1 MNKNII
7 KYKEKYRPQFHFS
20 PAKNWMN
27 DPNGMVFY
35 KGEYHLFYQYHPES
49 TVWGP
54 MHWGH
59 AVSKDLISWE
69 HLDIA
74 LKPDHN
80 GYIFSGSA
88 VVDKNDSSGLF
99 DGEEGLVAI
108 FTHADENPETGNS
121 RQRQSLAYSTD
132 RGRSWEMYKENPVLV
147 DEKIIDFRDPKVYW
161 FDEFDS
167 WIMVVVAGD
176 HARFYKSKNLIDWEY
191 LSSFSAGTT
200 DGVWE
205 CPDFFKLPVENSNKS
220 KWVLTIDVDPGGPFG
235 GSGAQYF
242 IGDFDGQRFI
252 NDNPD
257 DKVLWMDYGKDFY
270 AGVTWS
276 NLPESDSRTIFL
288 AWMSN
293 WQYAEKV
300 PTENWRSIN
309 TIPRNLKLKEY
320 EEGIRL
326 LQEPVEELSKLQNK
340 VIEINDFKLEGNKEV
355 NPDLKAKC
363 YKIDIEYSLA
373 ELDDSELADEFG
385 IKVCKSHAEET
396 SIIYNSLENKL
407 YFDRR
412 NSANT
417 DFSEKFPGIYSAEL
431 YPENH
436 LIRLELYIDWSSVE
450 VFANDGKLSLTNL
463 VFPEKDSNRI
473 ELFSNNGIINVKKM
487 TLYTLDSIWS
497 DQNG

>member
-1 MNKNII
+1 MNKNVI

-20 PAKNWMN
+20 PPENWMN

-74 LKPDHN
+74 LEPDHN

-88 VVDKNDSSGLF
+88 VVDKNDSSGFF

-108 FTHADENPETGNS
+108 FTHADENPETGKS
-121 RQRQSLAYSTD
+121 RQRQSLAYSKD
-132 RGRSWEMYKENPVLV
+132 RGRSWEMYENNPVLV
-147 DEKIIDFRDPKVYW
+147 DEEIVDFRDPKVYW
-161 FDEFDS
+161 FDEFNS

-176 HARFYKSKNLIDWEY
+176 HARFYSSKNLIDWEY

-200 DGVWE
+200 EGVWE
-205 CPDFFKLPVENSNKS
+205 CPDFFKLPVENTNES
-220 KWVLTIDVDPGGPFG
+220 KWVLAIDVDPGGPFG

-242 IGDFDGQRFI
+242 IGDFDGQKFI
-252 NDNPD
+252 NDNPK

-270 AGVTWS
+270 AGVSWS
-276 NLPESDSRTIFL
+276 NLPNADRVVFL

-300 PTENWRSIN
+300 PTENWRSVN
-309 TIPRNLKLKEY
+309 TIPRDLKLKEY

-326 LQEPVEELSKLQNK
+326 LQEPVKELAKLQTEIFK
-340 VIEINDFKLEGNKEV
+340 INDFTLENKKKLKEKS
-355 NPDLKAKC
+355 NSNC
-363 YKIDIEYSLA
+363 YKIEVEYSLA
-373 ELDDSELADEFG
+373 DIDNSKLAEEFG
-385 IKVCKSHAEET
+385 IKVCKSDTEET
-396 SIIYNSLENKL
+396 AIFYNRLDNKL
-407 YFDRR
+407 FFDRR
-412 NSANT
+412 SSANT
-417 DFSEKFPGIYSAEL
+417 DFSTEFPGIYSAEL
-431 YPENH
+431 IPEND
-436 LIRLELYIDWSSVE
+436 LVKLEIFIDWSSVE
-450 VFANDGKLSLTNL
+450 VFANDGRVSFTNL
-463 VFPEKDSNRI
+463 IFPDSDSNGI
-473 ELFSNNGIINVKKM
+473 ELYSENGIVKVKELK
-487 TLYTLDSIWS
+487 LYTLDSIWEG
-497 DQNG
+497 QNDC